1 MSHSLFAEMKRR
13 NVFKAGAAYL
23 ALGWVVTQVTST
35 VAPLLHLPD
44 SIGPIIVWIGVIGF
58 PFVIMFSWAYE
69 ITPEGIRR
77 ENEVDRSTSITHVT
91 GRRLDYT
98 IIGLLLVAI
107 ALFAVDRFM
116 PQAVPPAPAPAAV
129 ASATPAPAAAVPA
142 PANEQ
147 SIAVLPFVNLSTDK
161 DQEFFSDGISEELL
175 NLLAKIPQLQVT
187 ARTSSF
193 YFKGKDVKIQDI
205 ARQLHVAHILEG
217 SVQKSGNQ
225 VRITVQLVDAGSDT
239 QRWSQTWDRNL
250 DDIFKIQD
258 EIAGDVVKALQVQL
272 LGAAPTVRT
281 TDPQAY
287 ALYLQARA
295 LGRHI
300 TPEAFAKSE
309 ALYRQVLAIDPRYTP
324 AWDGLAENF
333 YHETNIGMLSSRE
346 GFGRAREAAQKALSI
361 EPDYAPAHAKLGWIA
376 MYADNDLAAAAT
388 RFEHALA
395 LDPANLS
402 VLGNASVLLGNL
414 GRSVESLAL
423 GEALIRR
430 DPVNVTAL
438 SNLGYRQREA
448 GRFDA
453 AIGSYRTALSLS
465 PGMGAAHASIGT
477 ALLLEGNAG
486 AALAE
491 IEQETIEPLR
501 MIGLPAAYCALG
513 RKAEAEKAFAA
524 LIGKYEK
531 DAPYNIASDYAYCGD
546 TDLAFEWLDKAAQYQ
561 DPGLG
566 EIVGENLFAKIQ
578 ADPRWAAFLH
588 KVGKAPEQLA
598 KIEFKV
604 TLPREW
610 QAEATAAKAGNAGA
624 AD

>member
-1 MSHSLFAEMKRR
+1 
-13 NVFKAGAAYL
+13 
-23 ALGWVVTQVTST
+23 
-35 VAPLLHLPD
+35 
-44 SIGPIIVWIGVIGF
+44 
-58 PFVIMFSWAYE
+58 
-69 ITPEGIRR
+69 
-77 ENEVDRSTSITHVT
+77 
-91 GRRLDYT
+91 
-98 IIGLLLVAI
+98 
-107 ALFAVDRFM
+107 
-116 PQAVPPAPAPAAV
+116 
-129 ASATPAPAAAVPA
+129 
-142 PANEQ
+142 
-147 SIAVLPFVNLSTDK
+147 
-161 DQEFFSDGISEELL
+161 
-175 NLLAKIPQLQVT
+175 
-187 ARTSSF
+187 
-193 YFKGKDVKIQDI
+193 
-205 ARQLHVAHILEG
+205 
-217 SVQKSGNQ
+217 
-225 VRITVQLVDAGSDT
+225 
-239 QRWSQTWDRNL
+239 
-250 DDIFKIQD
+250 
-258 EIAGDVVKALQVQL
+258 
-272 LGAAPTVRT
+272 VRT